1 MREGTKES
9 RRVDEEREEKKEEVK
24 GQVNW
29 GIDDRPLSPMALP
42 VEELEDEKSIEEVV
56 ADRHSKGLD
65 AVEEEVEQID
75 SSPSPLTEKKKW

>member
-1 MREGTKES
+1 MIME
-9 RRVDEEREEKKEEVK
+9 EEKKEEVK